1 MTSLREKYIAAQ
13 NARPRLTREEVQVGI
28 AVLQFMR
35 EVPAIIQS
43 ATDLMT
49 AGEYI
54 MSGHS
59 ALFTRET
66 RINASMLPVRDA
78 QRNLRAL
85 AELPA
90 VAELK
95 AYLSDPAVDLGFIFR
110 YSATTQSGVNTHTL
124 QLTLLP
130 DKPFAQSQMRYV
142 SPYGSAELLMTDEDK
157 MAWQARHAPK
167 PKLAAP
173 TQQPGPENL

>member
-13 NARPRLTREEVQVGI
+13 NARPRLTREEVQVGV

-35 EVPAIIQS
+35 EVPAIMQS

-95 AYLSDPAVDLGFIFR
+95 AYLSDPSVDLGFLLS
-110 YSATTQSGVNTHTL
+110 YSVTMQSGVTGHTL
-124 QLTLLP
+124 KLTLLP
-130 DKPFAQSQMRYV
+130 DKPFAQSQMRYF
-142 SPYGSAELLMTDEDK
+142 SAYGSAELLMTDEDK

-167 PKLAAP
+167 PKLSAP
-173 TQQPGPENL
+173 SRAPGSENT